1 LEGAS
6 FAPSFLNTGEVMRKI
21 LLALLLSYTAFL
33 MSCKTIQGTSIN
45 PEQNYGKLWVTC
57 SVDSASIFLNNEDTG
72 KRTPALIENIP
83 AGETVV
89 RVLICG
95 YQPIPDS
102 FEVEIKVDKIDTAHF
117 EMQLIES
124 LGDLQIT
131 TTPDSALII
140 LDNLPRGYSPLTI
153 DCIPTGAHTVKLMK
167 GSYHPEEVVVEV
179 FQDSLTQLTA
189 SLTLTRSVLIE
200 HFSNTDCIPC
210 VEADEIIEQ
219 VLTESGVVKTVS
231 LGYHANF
238 PGPSDP
244 MYLAAVAGNDAR
256 MEYYDVSF
264 APTIWVDGVEG
275 FGFDIENKL
284 RSALNERSQIQPG
297 AILEIFD
304 FEISRDSVISG
315 RVRIQ
320 ALENLNNVVL
330 HIALIEKEINITP
343 PPGIN
348 GQTYFFDV
356 FRGFYPSP
364 DGTAITLAQGE
375 KRFVSFNV
383 SMNQKWV
390 SEEIQVVAFLQ
401 KQNKEI
407 VQAAWTLYP

>member
-1 LEGAS
+1 ML
-6 FAPSFLNTGEVMRKI
+6 KI
-21 LLALLLSYTAFL
+21 LSGLLLLYSIFFV
-33 MSCKTIQGTSIN
+33 SCKTIQGVEIL
-45 PEQNYGKLWVTC
+45 PEVNYGSLKVTS
-57 SVDSASIFLNNEDTG
+57 SVDSAKVFLNHKDTG
-72 KRTPALIENIP
+72 KLTPAKFDSLQVDNYVVQIALSKHIP
-83 AGETVV
+83 
-89 RVLICG
+89 R
-95 YQPIPDS
+95 PDS
-102 FEVEIKVDKIDTAHF
+102 FVVEITKNQVDSIHF
-117 EMQLIES
+117 ELEEIQYF
-124 LGDLQIT
+124 GDLQVT
-131 TTPDSALII
+131 TIPDSALIVI
-140 LDNLPRGYSPLTI
+140 DDLPQGYSPLTI
-153 DCIPTGAHTVKLMK
+153 TGLAEGQHTVKILK
-167 GSYHPEEVVVEV
+167 GNHASEEIVAEV
-179 FQDSLTQLTA
+179 LPDSLVQVDVN
-189 SLTLTRSVLIE
+189 LTLIRSVLIE

-231 LGYHANF
+231 LGYHTNF
-238 PGPSDP
+238 PGPTDP
-244 MYLAAVAGNDAR
+244 MYLDAKTGNDAR
-256 MEYYDVSF
+256 MGYYSVIS
-264 APTIWVDGVEG
+264 APAIWVDGVAG

-284 RSALNERSQIQPG
+284 RSALNGRSQVQPG

-304 FEISRDSVISG
+304 FKVSRVSGVSG

-320 ALENLNNVVL
+320 ALESLNNVVL
-330 HIALIEKEINITP
+330 RIALIEKQINITP

-356 FRGFYPSP
+356 YRDFYPTP